1 MSTDVRFFVGID
13 WASETHQVCLVAADG
28 KIIGERA
35 FAHGGAGL
43 AEMCDWLV
51 TTSGEEPPKIAVAIE
66 APHGPIVEILLERR
80 FQVDAVNPKQLD
92 RFRDRFTVAG
102 AKDDRRDAYVLG
114 DALRTDRH
122 CFRRLAVEDPVVIE
136 LREWSRM
143 AEDLSQERNR
153 LANRVRE
160 QLWRYYPQALELGDD
175 LAADWFLD
183 LWVLAPTPA
192 KAVRLRESRVTS
204 LLKAHRIRRLEAAE
218 VLRILRQKPLVV
230 ASGTIEAATA
240 HITAVAARLKL
251 VNQQIKQAHRRL
263 DELAD
268 KLAEGRE
275 EDAPGQKSKQR
286 DVTILRSLPGVG
298 RIVLATL
305 LGEAAEPLRKRDY
318 HALRTLSGVAPV
330 TRRSGKRCVV
340 LMRQACHLRLRSCA
354 PPSIIGPVS
363 PSSTMR
369 AAAPATRNCASAVI
383 AMAAPCAASPIGSS
397 LSLAPCLKP
406 NPPSTRNMPPRPPLP
421 DLGPIPWFDR
431 DDHPFV
437 PTCPLAERRA
447 PWKSPRRGRS
457 AAEHRAVLPYRHL
470 LLLSHLQNSLS
481 ARNFLFF
488 VAWRRVRPARA

>member
-1 MSTDVRFFVGID
+1 MQVQWGVAPGAPVQGLIGIAVARARSGGSVMSTDVRFFGGID

-66 APHGPIVEILLERR
+66 VPHGPIVEILLERR

-175 LAADWFLD
+175 PAADWFLD

-204 LLKAHRIRRLEAAE
+204 LRKAHRIRRLEAAE

-230 ASGTIEAATA
+230 AS
-240 HITAVAARLKL
+240 
-251 VNQQIKQAHRRL
+251 
-263 DELAD
+263 D
-268 KLAEGRE
+268 
-275 EDAPGQKSKQR
+275 
-286 DVTILRSLPGVG
+286 VG

-340 LMRQACHLRLRSCA
+340 LMRQACHLRLRTAVYHWARVAIQHDARSRARYAELRKRGHSHGRALRSVADRLLAVACA
-354 PPSIIGPVS
+354 MLKAQTPFNPKY
-363 PSSTMR
+363 TLE
-369 AAAPATRNCASAVI
+369 AAAA
-383 AMAAPCAASPIGSS
+383 
-397 LSLAPCLKP
+397 
-406 NPPSTRNMPPRPPLP
+406 
-421 DLGPIPWFDR
+421 
-431 DDHPFV
+431 
-437 PTCPLAERRA
+437 
-447 PWKSPRRGRS
+447 
-457 AAEHRAVLPYRHL
+457 
-470 LLLSHLQNSLS
+470 
-481 ARNFLFF
+481 
-488 VAWRRVRPARA
+488 